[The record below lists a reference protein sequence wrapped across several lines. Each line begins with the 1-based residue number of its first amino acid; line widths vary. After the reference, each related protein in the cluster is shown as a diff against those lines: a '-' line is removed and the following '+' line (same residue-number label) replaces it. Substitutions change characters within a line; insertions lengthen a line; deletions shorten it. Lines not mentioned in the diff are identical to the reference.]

1 MQARRFM
8 QYGVLGGLVLAG
20 LACAGN
26 SSARTE
32 ETAVAKDTTTAQDTS
47 AYRAMSR
54 DTTIRD
60 TSVTA
65 VSDSAKWSQ
74 TKSGADARS
83 SRGSP
88 RIRSAPRLTRPN
100 SFTTSRIGWPTACQP
115 IMGVGSYRGLSP
127 S

>member
-8 QYGVLGGLVLAG
+8 QYGVLSGLVLAG

-60 TSVTA
+60 
-65 VSDSAKWSQ
+65 
-74 TKSGADARS
+74 
-83 SRGSP
+83 
-88 RIRSAPRLTRPN
+88 IL
-100 SFTTSRIGWPTACQP
+100 
-115 IMGVGSYRGLSP
+115 
-127 S
+127 